1 MWSKA
6 CTLNRKGKSNY
17 SISSSSFRGFITN
30 QLDELGPLGLLLIK
44 WWSAAPVSQRSRVR
58 IPARAWIFIRL
69 AFRNFENCVYKRR
82 RSYFNYCINPA
93 VPVYDFHT
101 VIISKGK
108 LIVIF
113 IAFLAEFSFWLLL
126 LLFLLIFGTEGVGAF
141 RSKPKTE
148 YKTVKTE
155 DYAAQFSKP

>member
-126 LLFLLIFGTEGVGAF
+126 LLFLLIFGTAGVG
-141 RSKPKTE
+141 RCVYKKKNTEIPK
-148 YKTVKTE
+148 
-155 DYAAQFSKP
+155 